1 MKKQLFY
8 LMLLVCSYSYAQT
21 IPSGSFAHFEFT
33 NGSKA
38 NSSAGTSGSA
48 ASISG
53 SAPAA
58 VQDRDFTT
66 TNTNAAQIASTLGPF
81 SIGIGNYSDST
92 ISLWMKAGASTNNF
106 AHIFNNVESTNSKG
120 TRLILKTNGNLTVS
134 VVMGTTSSDVG
145 GFTTSTGLN
154 LRDSQWHHIVLR
166 TRLQS
171 GTNLVYDVF
180 VDGVKQTSISG
191 QYGNGSA
198 STGLYNNSTMEITS
212 GTYNGA
218 MDDVIYYQSALTDTQ
233 ITTLYTSDP
242 FVMNQRPRAY
252 VNTNVSGG
260 ANDGTSWANAYSDL
274 QAALNSVYSYDE
286 IWVAKGTY
294 TPSISDVNETFS
306 IRDNIYGGFAGTEA
320 NLIDRDLSLIHTT
333 NATILSGDLNGND
346 PVNYNLT
353 TADYTAN
360 ATNNRSDNSKHVVT
374 VIGNGLEVNGFTIK
388 NGYANGTSGND
399 RFGGGIFKEV
409 SVSNLTVKNC
419 IVKNNVSTL
428 SGAGLSLTVQSNS
441 VIVIDA
447 CIIKN
452 NLSSAA
458 SGFDYH
464 LSGHNKTLNITIANS
479 LFDGNKTGSNSSY
492 NAAGAPVG
500 RLRAHFTGAVL
511 SANIINNTFVNNY
524 ANVPATNTGNRPLIG
539 ISKNDGSFGNINIV
553 NNIFWSNSSNVSSNP
568 TAIGRTS
575 GSYDQ
580 MTTSSTRVIDRNI
593 DPNNFINISGPTNTS
608 TVNPNLTADY
618 KLTLTSSSAL
628 DNGNNASVIGTK
640 DLAGNDRTYNSNVDR
655 GAYEYTPPSFSGITW
670 TGASNTNWNSTAN
683 WSGGV
688 VPTITDDVLIPAGP
702 ISQPVLNTNNNY
714 ANNVTIESGATLT
727 VGMNNFN
734 SEINFTIEGD
744 LNQQGSFI
752 VYSDNSFIHLKGDH
766 LDNDIEYKRYM
777 SSSVWELISP
787 PVSGGTIFNI
797 ATSFATS
804 GNKYSMA
811 TYNNALATNRYVYY
825 TNSAGTNDITGL
837 TFDYS
842 NSGKGYS
849 MKPGTSQNVTFTGKI
864 FVANWGVTLSDGSAM
879 GNKWNLL
886 GNPYTTNVNIN
897 SSAGTDNLLTT
908 NAATLDP
915 SKVALYVWDSSTSSY
930 DIINQASDATYLKP
944 TQGFFVE
951 AATAGPS
958 VGNIFNFT
966 TAMQTTNRVIAAGSS
981 SVRGATQLNTKQSVK
996 VFLTEGEVTKSTE
1009 IKYLNNTSLGLDIG
1023 YDAGVFSATDTSFN
1037 IYTHL
1042 LKSDNKTNFALQCL
1056 PKSNHKDMV
1065 IPLGINAKMG
1075 SKIVL
1080 SAKSSG
1086 LPSNMKVY
1094 LEDKLNNSF
1103 TRIDNESY
1111 KTTLN
1116 TAANGVGRFYL
1127 HTSVSKPSNEVPNL
1141 LPSELKMF
1149 MADNSLKVLTKEI
1162 NQKATI
1168 KVFNLLG
1175 KQVFTK
1181 TFNSK
1186 GSNDIVLPTI
1196 SAGVYILDL
1205 TTEKEGTLNKK
1216 IVIN

>member
-1 MKKQLFY
+1 
-8 LMLLVCSYSYAQT
+8 MLLVCSYSYAQT
-21 IPSGSFAHFEFT
+21 IPSGSYAHFEFT
-33 NGSKA
+33 NGSRT

-53 SAPAA
+53 SNPTA

-106 AHIFNNVESTNSKG
+106 AHLFNNVESTNSKG
-120 TRLILKTNGNLTVS
+120 TRLILKSNGNLTVS
-134 VVMGTTSSDVG
+134 VVMGTTSANVG
-145 GFTTSTGLN
+145 GITTSTGLS

-166 TRLQS
+166 TKLQF
-171 GTNLVYDVF
+171 GTNIIYDVF
-180 VDGVKQTSISG
+180 VDGVRQASISG

-198 STGLYNNSTMEITS
+198 STQLYNNSTMSLTS
-212 GTYNGA
+212 GTYNGT
-218 MDDVIYYQSALTDTQ
+218 MDDVLYYQSALTDTE

-242 FVMNQRPRAY
+242 FVMNQRSRAY
-252 VNTNVSGG
+252 VNANVIGG
-260 ANDGTSWANAYSDL
+260 ANDGTSWADAYNDL
-274 QAALNSVYSYDE
+274 QGALNSVYSYGE

-294 TPSISDVNETFS
+294 TPSISDINETFS
-306 IRDNIYGGFAGTEA
+306 IRDNIYGGFAGTES
-320 NLIDRDLSLIHTT
+320 NLVDRDLSLIHTT

-374 VIGNGLEVNGFTIK
+374 VVSNDLEINGFTIK

-399 RFGGGIFKEV
+399 RFGGGIFKNANIP
-409 SVSNLTVKNC
+409 NLSVKNC
-419 IVKNNVSTL
+419 IVKNNVSRL

-441 VIVIDA
+441 VIVIDG
-447 CIIKN
+447 CIVKN
-452 NLSSAA
+452 NLSTIA
-458 SGFDYH
+458 SGLDYH
-464 LSGHNKTLNITIANS
+464 LSGSNATMNITIANS
-479 LFDGNKTGSNSSY
+479 LFDGNKTGTNSNY
-492 NAAGAPVG
+492 NAAGAPVA
-500 RLRAHFTGAVL
+500 RFRAFFTGVEL
-511 SANIINNTFVNNY
+511 STNIINNTFVNNY
-524 ANVPATNTGNRPLIG
+524 ASAPATTSGNRPLIG
-539 ISKNDGSFGNINIV
+539 ISKNDGNFGNINIA

-568 TAIGRTS
+568 TAIGRTN
-575 GSYDQ
+575 GNYDQ
-580 MTTSSTRVIDRNI
+580 ITTSSTRVIDSNI

-618 KLTLTSSSAL
+618 KLTLASTSAL
-628 DNGNNASVIGTK
+628 DNGNNALVIGTK
-640 DLAGNDRTYNSNVDR
+640 DLDGNNRTYNSDVDR
-655 GAYEYTPPSFSGITW
+655 GAYEYTAAAIKTW

-688 VPTITDDVLIPAGP
+688 VPTNADDVLIPAGP
-702 ISQPVLNTNNNY
+702 TNQPVLSTNNYY

-734 SEINFTIEGD
+734 NEVNFTIEGD

-752 VYSDNSFIHLKGDH
+752 VNSDNAFIHLKGDH
-766 LDNDIEYKRYM
+766 LDNDIEYKRNM
-777 SSSVWELISP
+777 SSAVWELISP
-787 PVSGGTIFNI
+787 PVSGGAIFNI

-804 GNKYSMA
+804 GNKYSIA
-811 TYNNALATNRYVYY
+811 TYNNTLVSNRYVYY
-825 TNSAGTNDITGL
+825 TNSSGSNDITGE
-837 TFDYS
+837 TFNYS
-842 NSGKGYS
+842 DSGKGYS

-864 FVANWGVTLSDGSAM
+864 FVGDRGVNLLDGNAAG

-897 SSAGTDNLLTT
+897 SNAGTDNLLTT
-908 NAATLDP
+908 NAAELDP
-915 SKVALYVWDSSTSSY
+915 SKVALYVWNSSTASY
-930 DIINQASDATYLKP
+930 DIINQASGATYLKP

-951 AATAGPS
+951 TATAGPS
-958 VGNIFNFT
+958 VGGLFNFT
-966 TAMQTTNRVIAAGSS
+966 AAMQTTNRVMAAGPS

-1009 IKYLNNTSLGLDIG
+1009 IKYLNNTSLGLDVG

-1080 SAKSSG
+1080 SAKSFG

-1111 KTTLN
+1111 KTTLS
-1116 TAANGVGRFYL
+1116 TTVNGVGRFYL
-1127 HTSVSKPSNEVPNL
+1127 HTSVSKPSNEIPSL
-1141 LPSELKMF
+1141 LPSELNMF
-1149 MADNSLKVLTKEI
+1149 MANNSLKVLTKEI
-1162 NQKATI
+1162 NQKATV
-1168 KVFNLLG
+1168 KVFNILG

-1181 TFNSK
+1181 TFTSK
-1186 GSNDIVLPTI
+1186 GSNDIVLPKI